1 MFLDTSRYAKTQSDS
16 VITTDG
22 REVSALRLRRLPV
35 PGGSP
40 VVVHDGDQLDV
51 AAQRRYGDST
61 RFWHIADA
69 NSELQAN
76 DLVARVLSTYLA
88 PKS

>member
-1 MFLDTSRYAKTQSDS
+1 MFLDTSRYAKTPNDT
-16 VITTDG
+16 VTTTDG
-22 REVSALRLRRLPV
+22 RAVSALRLRRLAA
-35 PGGSP
+35 PGGHP

-51 AAQRRYGDST
+51 AAQRRYNDST

-69 NSELQAN
+69 NSELRAN
-76 DLVARVLSTYLA
+76 DLVAQVLSTYLA